1 MFTIMIENYFK
12 ITDESQN
19 VINYFK
25 AVNAT
30 FLSDNV
36 KALFIVKAFEKVY
49 LKLVFTKEEYLNKF
63 TFVTTFTN
71 LDLVVDTCD
80 SDENPEG
87 KLFLEKLPNDL
98 LIDLFVNLD
107 EEYMVQIF
115 DDELISIPFISEHY
129 QMEVF

>member
-1 MFTIMIENYFK
+1 MTENYFQS
-12 ITDESQN
+12 TDESQN
-19 VINYFK
+19 FINYFK

-36 KALFIVKAFEKVY
+36 KALFIVKAHGKVY
-49 LKLVFTKEEYLNKF
+49 LKSVFTKEEYLNKF
-63 TFVTTFTN
+63 TFITTFTN
-71 LDLVVDTCD
+71 LDMVVDTCD
-80 SDENPEG
+80 CDENPEG
-87 KLFLEKLPNDL
+87 KFFQEILPNDQ

-107 EEYMVQIF
+107 EECLVQIF